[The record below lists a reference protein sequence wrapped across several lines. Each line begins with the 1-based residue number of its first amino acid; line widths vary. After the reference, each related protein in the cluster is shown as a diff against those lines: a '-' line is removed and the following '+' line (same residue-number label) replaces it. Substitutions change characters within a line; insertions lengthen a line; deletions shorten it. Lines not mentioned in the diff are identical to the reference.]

1 MRALW
6 LPFHAGAVVTGRERR
21 MSRKDHKHPLS
32 YEDPSGH
39 CDCDEAFA
47 LIEETVKQLR
57 AELETVEKERN
68 EALETA
74 EAAII
79 ADLRDSA
86 NRWADFRHPSPS
98 VDARNRSIAVAL
110 RKAANRFE
118 RGEHRKD
125 GEE

>member
-1 MRALW
+1 
-6 LPFHAGAVVTGRERR
+6 

-32 YEDPSGH
+32 YEDPSGY
-39 CDCDEAFA
+39 CDCDQAFA

-79 ADLRDSA
+79 A
-86 NRWADFRHPSPS
+86 ADFRHPSPS

-110 RKAANRFE
+110 RKAANRYE
-118 RGEHRKD
+118 RGEHRK
-125 GEE
+125 ENER